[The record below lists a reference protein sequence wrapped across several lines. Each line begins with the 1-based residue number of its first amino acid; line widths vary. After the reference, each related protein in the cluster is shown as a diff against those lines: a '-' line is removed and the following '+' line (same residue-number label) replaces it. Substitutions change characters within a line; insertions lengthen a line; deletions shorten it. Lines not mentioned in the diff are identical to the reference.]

1 MSQLFTTYES
11 VQPPEIVTPDVKQNY
26 QEIQALSIPDNLNEK
41 DDEIDWS
48 FMEQKNEDLDP
59 IEFKTNPVQ
68 NTNNNSSAVQ
78 KVIDTARSFVGT
90 KYSWGGSSPTTG
102 FDCSGLLQYA
112 FRAAGI
118 NLPRT
123 AAQQGKVGQA
133 VDRQQAQPGDMVWF
147 GSKNSPSG
155 QHIGLVSR
163 VENGQIYIIDA
174 AGKKL
179 GVTER
184 VLPNL
189 QIKSIRRI
197 FGNGSSDS
205 FANTVLTF
213 FTNKGL
219 SVNQARGIL
228 GNLMQESRGN
238 HYAVNRT
245 SGATGIAQWLGPR
258 KQKLH
263 QRYGKNPSLQDQ
275 LNFIWEELNTTEKDA
290 FQKLLNTN
298 TVADATRVFAYHFE
312 RAGKN
317 EMNINKR
324 INYAYGNT

>member
-26 QEIQALSIPDNLNEK
+26 QEIQALSIPDNLKDK

-48 FMEQKNEDLDP
+48 FLEQKNEDLDP
-59 IEFKTNPVQ
+59 IEFKTNTIQ
-68 NTNNNSSAVQ
+68 NANNNSSAVQ

-133 VDRQQAQPGDMVWF
+133 VDRQQAQPGDMIWF

-184 VLPNL
+184 ALPNL
-189 QIKSIRRI
+189 QIKSIRRV
-197 FGNGSSDS
+197 FGTISRDS
-205 FANTVLTF
+205 FANTVLNF
-213 FTNKGL
+213 FMNKGL
-219 SVNQARGIL
+219 SENQSRGIL

-238 HYAVNRT
+238 HTITNKT
-245 SGATGIAQWLGPR
+245 SGAFGLAQWLGPR
-258 KQKLH
+258 KQRLIAK
-263 QRYGKNPSLQDQ
+263 YGNNPTVEQQ
-275 LNFIWEELNTTEKDA
+275 LNFIWEELNTTENKA
-290 FQKLLNTN
+290 LQKLLNTN
-298 TVADATRVFAYHFE
+298 TISDATRAFATHFE
-312 RAGKN
+312 RGASH
-317 EMNINKR
+317 EMVMNKR
-324 INYAYGNT
+324 IKFAYQG

>member
-1 MSQLFTTYES
+1 MSKLFTTYES

-48 FMEQKNEDLDP
+48 FLEQKNEDLDP
-59 IEFKTNPVQ
+59 IEFKTNTIQ
-68 NTNNNSSAVQ
+68 STNNNSSAVQ
-78 KVIDTARSFVGT
+78 KVIDTARSFVGS

-112 FRAAGI
+112 FRQAGI

-123 AAQQGKVGQA
+123 AAQQGKIGQA
-133 VDRQQAQPGDMVWF
+133 VDISQTQPGDMIWF

-184 VLPNL
+184 ALPNL
-189 QIKSIRRI
+189 QIKSVRRI
-197 FGNGSSDS
+197 FGSGSGDS
-205 FANTVLTF
+205 FMNQVINF

-228 GNLMQESRGN
+228 GNLMQESKGN
-238 HYAVNRT
+238 PYATNRT
-245 SGATGIAQWLGPR
+245 SGATGIAQWLGSR
-258 KQKLH
+258 KQKLKAK
-263 QRYGKNPSLQDQ
+263 YGNNPTLQQQ
-275 LNFIWEELNTTEKDA
+275 LEFIWEELNTTEKNA

-298 TVADATRVFAYHFE
+298 NVADATRAFANHFE
-312 RAGKN
+312 RAGKS
-317 EMNINKR
+317 EMNMNQR
-324 INYAYGNT
+324 INFAYNS

>member
-1 MSQLFTTYES
+1 MAELFTTYES

-26 QEIQALSIPDNLNEK
+26 QEIQALSIPDNLKDK

-48 FMEQKNEDLDP
+48 FLEQKNEDLDP
-59 IEFKTNPVQ
+59 IEFKTNTIQ
-68 NTNNNSSAVQ
+68 NTSNNSSAVQ

-90 KYSWGGSSPTTG
+90 KYNWGGSSPTTG

-123 AAQQGKVGQA
+123 AAQQGKIGQA
-133 VDRQQAQPGDMVWF
+133 VDISQTQPGDMIWF

-184 VLPNL
+184 ALPNL
-189 QIKSIRRI
+189 QIKSVRRI
-197 FGNGSSDS
+197 FGSGSGDS
-205 FANTVLTF
+205 FMNQVINF

-228 GNLMQESRGN
+228 GNLMQESKGN
-238 HYAVNRT
+238 PYATNRT
-245 SGATGIAQWLGPR
+245 SGATGIAQWLGSR
-258 KQKLH
+258 KQKLFSK
-263 QRYGKNPSLQDQ
+263 YGRNPSMQDQ
-275 LNFIWEELNTTEKDA
+275 LNFIWEELNTTESKA
-290 FQKLLNTN
+290 MQALLNTN
-298 TVADATRVFAYHFE
+298 TISDATRAFANHFE
-312 RAGKN
+312 RAGKDELN
-317 EMNINKR
+317 MNRR
-324 INYAYGNT
+324 INYAYSV

>member
-1 MSQLFTTYES
+1 MSKLFTTYES

-26 QEIQALSIPDNLNEK
+26 QEIQALSIPDNLKDK

-48 FMEQKNEDLDP
+48 FLEQKNEDLDP
-59 IEFKTNPVQ
+59 IEFKTNPIQ

-112 FRAAGI
+112 FKAAGI

-123 AAQQGKVGQA
+123 AAQQGKIGQA
-133 VDRQQAQPGDMVWF
+133 VDISQTQPGDMIWF

-184 VLPNL
+184 ALPNL
-189 QIKSIRRI
+189 QIKSVRRI
-197 FGNGSSDS
+197 FGSGSGNS
-205 FANTVLTF
+205 FMNQVINF

-219 SVNQARGIL
+219 SINQARGIL
-228 GNLMQESRGN
+228 GNLMQESKGN
-238 HYAVNRT
+238 PYAVNRT
-245 SGATGIAQWLGPR
+245 SGATGIAQWLGSR
-258 KQKLH
+258 KQKLIS
-263 QRYGKNPSLQDQ
+263 RYGRNPSVQDQ
-275 LNFIWEELNTTEKDA
+275 LNFIWEELNTTENKA
-290 FQKLLNTN
+290 MRALLNTN
-298 TVADATRVFAYHFE
+298 TVSEATRAFANHFE
-312 RAGKN
+312 RAGKD
-317 EMNINKR
+317 EMNMKQR
-324 INYAYGNT
+324 INYAYNA

>member
-26 QEIQALSIPDNLNEK
+26 QEIQALSIPDNLKDK

-48 FMEQKNEDLDP
+48 FLEQKNEDLDP
-59 IEFKTNPVQ
+59 IEFKTNTIQ
-68 NTNNNSSAVQ
+68 NANNNSSAVQ

-112 FRAAGI
+112 FKAAGI

-123 AAQQGKVGQA
+123 AAQQGKIGQA
-133 VDRQQAQPGDMVWF
+133 VDISQTQPGDMIWF

-184 VLPNL
+184 ALPNL
-189 QIKSIRRI
+189 QIKSVRRI
-197 FGNGSSDS
+197 FGNGSGDS
-205 FANTVLTF
+205 FMNQVINF

-219 SVNQARGIL
+219 SINQARGIL
-228 GNLMQESRGN
+228 GNLMQESKGN
-238 HYAVNRT
+238 PYAVNRT
-245 SGATGIAQWLGPR
+245 SGATGIAQWLGSR
-258 KQKLH
+258 KQKLIS
-263 QRYGKNPSLQDQ
+263 RYGRNPSVQDQ
-275 LNFIWEELNTTEKDA
+275 LNFIWEELNTTENKA
-290 FQKLLNTN
+290 MRALLNTN
-298 TVADATRVFAYHFE
+298 TVSEATRAFANHFE
-312 RAGKN
+312 RASKD
-317 EMNINKR
+317 EMNMKQR
-324 INYAYGNT
+324 INYAYNA

>member
-1 MSQLFTTYES
+1 MAELFTTYES

-48 FMEQKNEDLDP
+48 FLEQKNEDLDP
-59 IEFKTNPVQ
+59 IEFKTNPIQ

-78 KVIDTARSFVGT
+78 KVIDTARSFVGS

-112 FRAAGI
+112 FKAAGI

-133 VDRQQAQPGDMVWF
+133 VDISQTQPGDMIWF

-174 AGKKL
+174 AGRKL

-184 VLPNL
+184 ALPNL
-189 QIKSIRRI
+189 QIKSVRRI
-197 FGNGSSDS
+197 FGSGSGNS
-205 FANTVLTF
+205 FMNQVINF

-219 SVNQARGIL
+219 SINQARGIL
-228 GNLMQESRGN
+228 GNLMQESKGN
-238 HYAVNRT
+238 PYAVNRT
-245 SGATGIAQWLGPR
+245 SGATGIAQWLGSR
-258 KQKLH
+258 KQKLIS
-263 QRYGKNPSLQDQ
+263 RYGRNPSVQDQ
-275 LNFIWEELNTTEKDA
+275 LNFIWEELNTTENKA
-290 FQKLLNTN
+290 MRALLNTN
-298 TVADATRVFAYHFE
+298 TVSEATRAFANHFE
-312 RAGKN
+312 RAGKD
-317 EMNINKR
+317 EMNMKQR
-324 INYAYGNT
+324 INYAYNA

>member
-1 MSQLFTTYES
+1 MAQLFTTYES

-48 FMEQKNEDLDP
+48 FLEQKNEDLDP
-59 IEFKTNPVQ
+59 IEFKTNPIQ
-68 NTNNNSSAVQ
+68 NINNNSSAIQ

-133 VDRQQAQPGDMVWF
+133 VDRQQAQPGDMIWF

-184 VLPNL
+184 ALPNL

-197 FGNGSSDS
+197 FGNGSGDS
-205 FANTVLTF
+205 FANTVLNF

-238 HYAVNRT
+238 HQAVNRT
-245 SGATGIAQWLGPR
+245 SGATGIAQWLGSR
-258 KQKLH
+258 KQKLY
-263 QRYGKNPSLQDQ
+263 QRFGKNPSLQDQ

-298 TVADATRVFAYHFE
+298 TVSDATRVFAQHFE

-324 INYAYGNT
+324 IKFAYQG

>member
-48 FMEQKNEDLDP
+48 FLEQKNEDLDP
-59 IEFKTNPVQ
+59 IEFKANPVQ

-78 KVIDTARSFVGT
+78 KVIDTARSFVGS

-112 FRAAGI
+112 FKAAGI

-133 VDRQQAQPGDMVWF
+133 VDRQQAQPGDMIWF

-155 QHIGLVSR
+155 QHIGLISR
-163 VENGQIYIIDA
+163 IENGQIYIIDA

-184 VLPNL
+184 ALPNL

-197 FGNGSSDS
+197 FGTGES
-205 FANTVLTF
+205 FAKTVLNF
-213 FTNKGL
+213 FINKGL
-219 SVNQARGIL
+219 SENQARGIL

-238 HYAVNRT
+238 HTVTNKT
-245 SGATGIAQWLGPR
+245 SGAFGLAQWLGPR
-258 KQKLH
+258 KQKLIAK
-263 QRYGKNPSLQDQ
+263 YGNNPTVEQQ
-275 LNFIWEELNTTEKDA
+275 LNFIWEELNTTESKA
-290 FQKLLNTN
+290 LQKLLNTN
-298 TVADATRVFAYHFE
+298 TIADATRAFATHFE
-312 RAGKN
+312 RGAAH
-317 EMNINKR
+317 EMVMNKR
-324 INYAYGNT
+324 IKFAYQG

>member
-1 MSQLFTTYES
+1 MSKLFTTYES

-48 FMEQKNEDLDP
+48 FLEQNNEDLDP
-59 IEFKTNPVQ
+59 IEFKTNTIQ
-68 NTNNNSSAVQ
+68 STNNNSSAVQ

-112 FRAAGI
+112 FKAAGI

-123 AAQQGKVGQA
+123 AAQQGKIGQA
-133 VDRQQAQPGDMVWF
+133 VDISQTQPGDMIWF

-184 VLPNL
+184 ALPNL
-189 QIKSIRRI
+189 QIKSVRRI
-197 FGNGSSDS
+197 FGSGSGNS
-205 FANTVLTF
+205 FMNQVINF

-219 SVNQARGIL
+219 SINQARGIL
-228 GNLMQESRGN
+228 GNLMQESKGN
-238 HYAVNRT
+238 PYAVNRT
-245 SGATGIAQWLGPR
+245 SGATGIAQWLGSR
-258 KQKLH
+258 KQKLIS
-263 QRYGKNPSLQDQ
+263 RYGRNPSVQDQ
-275 LNFIWEELNTTEKDA
+275 LNFIWEELNTTENKA
-290 FQKLLNTN
+290 MRALLNTN
-298 TVADATRVFAYHFE
+298 TVSEATRAFANHFE
-312 RAGKN
+312 RAGKD
-317 EMNINKR
+317 EMNMKQR
-324 INYAYGNT
+324 INYAYNA